1 MIGRRAFAAA
11 MIACACAAPREQA
24 PPPGEE
30 APPPAVTTAPAA
42 TDTSSVRGTLQWS
55 DLGVRMVGGRGGS
68 AGLQIDVT
76 TIADEAII
84 LAADDARQYFRDV
97 KKKIPEA
104 VPAREAA
111 GLLPFL
117 VGYTG
122 LEKQVSFD
130 PTRLEI
136 RTEGATRYPRYIVP
150 VSPAFDRR
158 VVDLYETV
166 YAIYLFEGEQIDLNA
181 TLEFRYA
188 DLTSGAGWRQVVERI
203 QRAKTRL
210 DGGAATP
217 EESR

>member
-1 MIGRRAFAAA
+1 MRRLRRRALVAVAAA
-11 MIACACAAPREQA
+11 GLATCAAPRE
-24 PPPGEE
+24 E
-30 APPPAVTTAPAA
+30 TAPAGEGPPPTVTTSPA
-42 TDTSSVRGTLQWS
+42 AGDTSSVRGTLQWS

-76 TIADEAII
+76 TIADEAVV
-84 LAADDARQYFRDV
+84 LAADDVRQYFRDV

-150 VSPAFDRR
+150 VSPKFDRR

-166 YAIYLFEGEQIDLNA
+166 YAIYLFEGKQLDLHA
-181 TLEFRYA
+181 TLEFRYD
-188 DLTSGAGWRQVVERI
+188 DLTTGGAWRQVVERM

-210 DGGAATP
+210 EGGTSP
-217 EESR
+217 R